1 MTNSYDEIMNKISVT
16 PEMHQ
21 RILNNL
27 PPAVSRRKKILRLS
41 RIARGCSVAACIA
54 LILTIV
60 MMFSDITI
68 KTPDQTNDPG
78 EELTQAVNG
87 IEECTSLD
95 VLSAKVN
102 FPVAELNGLPF
113 SPQEVTYLS
122 LWNNLAEID
131 YAGVENTITFRKS
144 KENGDNSG
152 DCNDYETTETLNI
165 NGISTTIKGNS
176 QTFSLAIWQNGEY
189 SYSISMTAGIT
200 REEMTSLLE
209 SNISN

>member
-27 PPAVSRRKKILRLS
+27 PPAVSRRKKILRFS

-54 LILTIV
+54 LILATV

-87 IEECTSLD
+87 MEECTSLD
-95 VLSAKVN
+95 ELSAKVN

-131 YAGVENTITFRKS
+131 YAGTENTITFRKS

-152 DCNDYETTETLNI
+152 DCNEYETTETLNI
-165 NGISTTIKGNS
+165 NGISITVKGNS

-200 REEMTSLLE
+200 REQMISLLE
-209 SNISN
+209 NNISN